1 MTLVNERQAASKPT
15 QVDPKTGKP
24 LPARAQSPS
33 LDTTGEAANNS
44 SFFGSFWASKNKK
57 KMAAME
63 APPPTLK
70 ASASLSEREATEVE
84 VISKYRILEMPTF
97 KSNRLYTEL
106 LITSYF
112 NIVKRTMIDMVPKAI
127 MYTLVQYVSRFPWSR
142 QSFYLHYS

>member
-1 MTLVNERQAASKPT
+1 MQAMAIVNDRQQAAKPT

-33 LDTTGEAANNS
+33 LDTTGEAQNGS
-44 SFFGSFWASKNKK
+44 GFFGSFWASKNKK

-84 VISKYRILEMPTF
+84 VISKSACLLSAMYSANPKQSSSSPPT
-97 KSNRLYTEL
+97 S
-106 LITSYF
+106 IS
-112 NIVKRTMIDMVPKAI
+112 
-127 MYTLVQYVSRFPWSR
+127 
-142 QSFYLHYS
+142 

>member
-84 VISKYRILEMPTF
+84 VISKYRMLEIQF
-97 KSNRLYTEL
+97 K
-106 LITSYF
+106 I
-112 NIVKRTMIDMVPKAI
+112 
-127 MYTLVQYVSRFPWSR
+127 
-142 QSFYLHYS
+142 